1 MLNKKQIR
9 VLVANTKNVQQSEI
23 VTKITA
29 KNCTFTKNKP
39 ITLMKN
45 WQIKLSLYLNYF
57 VFAILLNSV
66 GIVIQK
72 SINRYGTDEVSASN
86 LEIAKDMS
94 ILVVSFLLGSFLTR
108 LGYKRGMLLGLAI
121 AFCGCLA
128 MYFGNTFNSALLLF
142 GLTGIA
148 FALIKLS
155 VYSLIGLVTDSS
167 KAHNSLMSSVEGVFM
182 IGIALAYFLFP
193 AFYSDTD
200 PDAWLRVYLL
210 LAGMVSVSFGL
221 LLITPLDESEMKS
234 SNNLGEDFVG
244 MFRLIGLP
252 MVIAFIFCAFLFVMT
267 EQGIM
272 SWLPTFNQKIL
283 KLSETMSV
291 QMAAILAISLAVG
304 RLLAGQITKRVSWL
318 VLLTVC
324 IVVAMIIVVTVL
336 PQTLSLQTQTVA
348 SMTDIP
354 LIAFVFPL
362 IGLFIAPIYP
372 LINSVVLSALPK
384 QKHAAMTGLL
394 TVFSALGGTI
404 GSRVI
409 GVLFRNVGGA
419 KAFYFLLIP
428 MGLLLMALFV
438 FNKLTK
444 TTDK

>member
-1 MLNKKQIR
+1 
-9 VLVANTKNVQQSEI
+9 
-23 VTKITA
+23 
-29 KNCTFTKNKP
+29 
-39 ITLMKN
+39 MKH

-72 SINRYGTDEVSASN
+72 AINRYMVGETTAAS
-86 LEIAKDMS
+86 LEMAKDMS
-94 ILVVSFLLGSFLTR
+94 ILVVSFLLGSFLPR
-108 LGYKRGMLLGLAI
+108 LGYKRGMLLGLAV

-128 MYFGNTFNSALLLF
+128 MYFGNTFNSSLVLF
-142 GLTGIA
+142 GLTGIGFA
-148 FALIKLS
+148 FIKMS
-155 VYSLIGLVTDSS
+155 VYSLIGLVTNSP
-167 KAHNSLMSSVEGVFM
+167 KEHNSLMSSVEGVFM
-182 IGIALAYFLFP
+182 LGIALAYFLFP

-210 LAGMVSVSFGL
+210 LAVLVALSFAL
-221 LLITPLDESEMKS
+221 LFITPLDETEIKTTTDI
-234 SNNLGEDFVG
+234 GEDFAG
-244 MFRLIGLP
+244 MLKLIALP

-291 QMAAILAISLAVG
+291 QMAAILAVSLAVG
-304 RLLAGQITKRVSWL
+304 RILAGQLTKRVSWL
-318 VLLTVC
+318 VLLSVC
-324 IVVAMIIVVTVL
+324 IVVSMVIVVVIL
-336 PQTLSLQTQTVA
+336 PQTLSLQTQTIT
-348 SMTDIP
+348 SFSDIP

-372 LINSVVLSALPK
+372 LINSVVLSSLPK
-384 QKHAAMTGLL
+384 NKHSAMTGLL

-404 GSRVI
+404 GSRII
-409 GVLFRNVGGA
+409 GMLFENVGGA

-428 MGLLLMALFV
+428 MGLLLVSLFV
-438 FNKLTK
+438 FNRLAKRQ
-444 TTDK
+444 

>member
-1 MLNKKQIR
+1 
-9 VLVANTKNVQQSEI
+9 
-23 VTKITA
+23 
-29 KNCTFTKNKP
+29 
-39 ITLMKN
+39 MKN

-72 SINRYGTDEVSASN
+72 AINRYMVGETSATY
-86 LEIAKDMS
+86 LEMAKDMS
-94 ILVVSFLLGSFLTR
+94 ILAVSFVLGSFLPR

-128 MYFGNTFNSALLLF
+128 MYFGNSFNSSLLLF

-148 FALIKLS
+148 FAFIKLS
-155 VYSLIGLVTDSS
+155 VYSLIGLVTDSP
-167 KAHNSLMSSVEGVFM
+167 KEHNSLMSSVEGVFM
-182 IGIALAYFLFP
+182 LGIALAYFLFP
-193 AFYSDTD
+193 AFYSNTD

-210 LAGMVSVSFGL
+210 LAVLVALSFAL
-221 LLITPLDESEMKS
+221 LFVTPLDETELKTTT
-234 SNNLGEDFVG
+234 NATKDFAG
-244 MFRLIGLP
+244 MFRLITLP

-291 QMAAILAISLAVG
+291 QMAAILAVSLAVG
-304 RLLAGQITKRVSWL
+304 RIVAGQLTKHISWL
-318 VLLTVC
+318 VLLSVC
-324 IVVAMIIVVTVL
+324 IVVSMVIVVVIL
-336 PQTLSLQTQTVA
+336 PQTLNLHISTVTSFA
-348 SMTDIP
+348 DIP

-372 LINSVVLSALPK
+372 LINSVVLSSLPK
-384 QKHAAMTGLL
+384 TKHSAMTGLL

-404 GSRVI
+404 GSRII
-409 GVLFRNVGGA
+409 GMLFENVGGA

-428 MGLLLMALFV
+428 MSLLLVALFV
-438 FNKLTK
+438 FNRLAQKN
-444 TTDK
+444 

>member
-1 MLNKKQIR
+1 
-9 VLVANTKNVQQSEI
+9 
-23 VTKITA
+23 
-29 KNCTFTKNKP
+29 
-39 ITLMKN
+39 MKH

-72 SINRYGTDEVSASN
+72 AINRYMVGEATAAY
-86 LEIAKDMS
+86 LEMAKDMS
-94 ILVVSFLLGSFLTR
+94 ILVVSFLLGSLLPR
-108 LGYKRGMLLGLAI
+108 LGYKRGMLLGLAV

-128 MYFGNTFNSALLLF
+128 MYFDNTFNSSLVLF
-142 GLTGIA
+142 GLTGIGFA
-148 FALIKLS
+148 FIKLS
-155 VYSLIGLVTDSS
+155 VYSLIGLVTDSP
-167 KAHNSLMSSVEGVFM
+167 KEHNSLMSSVEGVFM
-182 IGIALAYFLFP
+182 MGIALAYFLFP

-210 LAGMVSVSFGL
+210 LAVLVAMSFAL
-221 LLITPLDESEMKS
+221 LFITPLDETEIKTTTDIS
-234 SNNLGEDFVG
+234 EDFVG
-244 MFRLIGLP
+244 MFRLISLP

-304 RLLAGQITKRVSWL
+304 RILAGQLTKRISWL
-318 VLLTVC
+318 VLLSVC
-324 IVVAMIIVVTVL
+324 IVVSMVIVVTIL
-336 PQTLSLQTQTVA
+336 PQTLSLETQTIT
-348 SMTDIP
+348 SFSNIP

-372 LINSVVLSALPK
+372 LINSVVLSSLPK
-384 QKHAAMTGLL
+384 TKHSAMTGLL

-404 GSRVI
+404 GSRII
-409 GVLFRNVGGA
+409 GMLFENVGGA

-428 MGLLLMALFV
+428 MGLLLAALFV
-438 FNKLTK
+438 FNRLAKK
-444 TTDK
+444 

>member
-1 MLNKKQIR
+1 
-9 VLVANTKNVQQSEI
+9 
-23 VTKITA
+23 
-29 KNCTFTKNKP
+29 
-39 ITLMKN
+39 MKN

-72 SINRYGTDEVSASN
+72 AINRYMVGETTATY
-86 LEIAKDMS
+86 LEMAKDMS
-94 ILVVSFLLGSFLTR
+94 ILAVSFVLGSFLPR

-128 MYFGNTFNSALLLF
+128 MYFGNSFNSSLLLF

-148 FALIKLS
+148 FAFIKLS
-155 VYSLIGLVTDSS
+155 VYSLIGLVTDSP
-167 KAHNSLMSSVEGVFM
+167 KEHNSLMSSVEGVFM
-182 IGIALAYFLFP
+182 LGIALAYFLFP
-193 AFYSDTD
+193 AFYSNTD

-210 LAGMVSVSFGL
+210 LAVLVALSFAL
-221 LLITPLDESEMKS
+221 LFVTPLDETELKTTT
-234 SNNLGEDFVG
+234 NATKDFAG
-244 MFRLIGLP
+244 MFRLITLP

-291 QMAAILAISLAVG
+291 QMAAILAISLAAG
-304 RLLAGQITKRVSWL
+304 RILAGQITKRVSWL
-318 VLLTVC
+318 VLLSVC
-324 IVVAMIIVVTVL
+324 IVISMIIVVTIL
-336 PQTLSLQTQTVA
+336 PQTLSLQTQTIT
-348 SMTDIP
+348 SISDIP

-372 LINSVVLSALPK
+372 LINSVVLSSLPK
-384 QKHAAMTGLL
+384 TKHSAMTGLL

-404 GSRVI
+404 GSRII
-409 GVLFRNVGGA
+409 GMLFENVGGA

-428 MGLLLMALFV
+428 MGLLLVSLFV
-438 FNKLTK
+438 FNRLAQKN
-444 TTDK
+444 

>member
-1 MLNKKQIR
+1 
-9 VLVANTKNVQQSEI
+9 
-23 VTKITA
+23 
-29 KNCTFTKNKP
+29 
-39 ITLMKN
+39 MKN

-72 SINRYGTDEVSASN
+72 AINRYMVGETTATY
-86 LEIAKDMS
+86 LEMAKDMS
-94 ILVVSFLLGSFLTR
+94 ILAVSFVLGSFLPR

-128 MYFGNTFNSALLLF
+128 MYFGNSFNSSLLLF

-148 FALIKLS
+148 FAFIKLS
-155 VYSLIGLVTDSS
+155 VYSLIGLVTDSP
-167 KAHNSLMSSVEGVFM
+167 KEHNSLMSSVEGVFM
-182 IGIALAYFLFP
+182 MGIALAYFLFP
-193 AFYSDTD
+193 AFYSDTN

-210 LAGMVSVSFGL
+210 LAVLVALSFL
-221 LLITPLDESEMKS
+221 LLFVTPLDETEIKTETKASD
-234 SNNLGEDFVG
+234 DFAG
-244 MFRLIGLP
+244 MFRLITLP

-291 QMAAILAISLAVG
+291 QMAAILAVSLAVG
-304 RLLAGQITKRVSWL
+304 RIVAGQLTKRISWL
-318 VLLTVC
+318 VLLSVC
-324 IVVAMIIVVTVL
+324 IVASMVIVVVIL
-336 PQTLSLQTQTVA
+336 PQTLNLHISTVTSFA
-348 SMTDIP
+348 DIP

-372 LINSVVLSALPK
+372 LINSVVLSSLPK
-384 QKHAAMTGLL
+384 TKHSAMTGLL

-404 GSRVI
+404 GSRII
-409 GVLFRNVGGA
+409 GMLFENVGGA

-428 MGLLLMALFV
+428 MSLLLVALFV
-438 FNKLTK
+438 FNRLAQKNK
-444 TTDK
+444 N

>member
-1 MLNKKQIR
+1 
-9 VLVANTKNVQQSEI
+9 
-23 VTKITA
+23 
-29 KNCTFTKNKP
+29 
-39 ITLMKN
+39 MKN

-72 SINRYGTDEVSASN
+72 SINRYMVGEVTASN
-86 LEIAKDMS
+86 LELAKDLS
-94 ILVVSFLLGSFLTR
+94 ILTVSFLLGSLLPR

-128 MYFGNTFNSALLLF
+128 MYFGNSFNSALLLF

-155 VYSLIGLVTDSS
+155 VYSLIGLVTNSP
-167 KAHNSLMSSVEGVFM
+167 KEHNSLMSSVEGVFM
-182 IGIALAYFLFP
+182 VGIALAYFLFP
-193 AFYSDTD
+193 AFYSDTN

-210 LAGMVSVSFGL
+210 LAVLVAISFGL
-221 LLITPLDESEMKS
+221 LFITPLDETEMKTT
-234 SNNLGEDFVG
+234 NNLSEGFVG

-291 QMAAILAISLAVG
+291 QMAAILAISLAIG
-304 RLLAGQITKRVSWL
+304 RIMAGQITKYMSWL
-318 VLLTVC
+318 VLLTAC
-324 IVVAMIIVVTVL
+324 IVISMIIVVTIL
-336 PQTLSLQTQTVA
+336 PQTLSLEVNTIN
-348 SMTDIP
+348 SFSDIP

-372 LINSVVLSALPK
+372 LINSVVLSSLPK
-384 QKHAAMTGLL
+384 PKHAAMTGLL
-394 TVFSALGGTI
+394 TVFSAAGGTI
-404 GSRVI
+404 GSRII
-409 GVLFRNVGGA
+409 GFLFQNVGGA

-428 MGLLLMALFV
+428 MSLLLISLFV
-438 FNKLTK
+438 FNHYTK
-444 TTDK
+444 KTLDKK